1 MNIKV
6 FFRRMRK
13 SRLFNIGFFS
23 ILAIGVICFALPYFI
38 KHDPLG
44 VDLTL
49 RLKAPNWS
57 LNGVSGY
64 FFGTDMLGRDVLS
77 RLLVGGRLSLT
88 IATSVVII
96 TTIVGLVF
104 GLIAGYYGGIPDLIL
119 MRICDILMAVPGL
132 LLALCVVAI
141 LGGNVFNLVVILSLT
156 AWVILARVVRSTV
169 LSIRGLEY
177 IRAAKVLGMPDY
189 KVIFS
194 EVLPNVVG
202 PVIITAT
209 QAFGGMIL
217 AEAAMSYL
225 GLGVPPPNPSWG
237 SMISDGRAYIASS
250 PWVVLVPGIALMLT
264 VLAVNFLGDG
274 LNDILNPKNLD

>member
-1 MNIKV
+1 
-6 FFRRMRK
+6 MRK
-13 SRLFNIGFFS
+13 SKLFMIGFFC
-23 ILAIGVICFALPYFI
+23 ILVIAVMCFASPYFI
-38 KHDPLG
+38 KHDPLA
-44 VDLTL
+44 VDLSI
-49 RLKAPNWS
+49 RLKSPNWS
-57 LNGVSGY
+57 FNSVSGH

-88 IATSVVII
+88 IASSVVII
-96 TTIVGLVF
+96 TTIVGLFF
-104 GLIAGYYGGIPDLIL
+104 GLFAGYYGGILDLIL
-119 MRICDILMAVPGL
+119 MRLCDILMAVPGL
-132 LLALCVVAI
+132 LLAICVVAI

-169 LSIRGLEY
+169 LAIRGSEY

-189 KVIFS
+189 KIIFA

-250 PWVVLVPGIALMLT
+250 PWVVLIPGIALMLT
-264 VLAVNFLGDG
+264 VLAVNFVGDG
-274 LNDILNPKNLD
+274 LNDILNPKNIE